1 MPKKTVPAK
10 KRKTSRTRAKKP
22 KVKLAKNKVAL
33 FSGVVCLICVLAI
46 GLSVVLNQGENQN
59 SQNTEV
65 VAKAEPSVKAQKRAG
80 KPQPEVKSEKAKT
93 QENKPSPQKEA
104 APQKEEIKPR
114 MQIAK

>member
-33 FSGVVCLICVLAI
+33 FSGVVCLVCVLAI

-59 SQNTEV
+59 SQKTEV
-65 VAKAEPSVKAQKRAG
+65 VAKAEPSVKAQKRAE
-80 KPQPEVKSEKAKT
+80 KPQPDPYERGD
-93 QENKPSPQKEA
+93 QEYLRYHSRFDKV
-104 APQKEEIKPR
+104 
-114 MQIAK
+114 